1 MSRTLPNSPRRLR
14 RGVEFGGEEGDTPM
28 SPTREHF
35 QTKAS
40 SNPSFGPNH
49 HPFAID
55 VEFSENLT
63 ETQRAAFRTAVER
76 WLRVVVAGGPPMTV
90 AGQTIDGLRIVAKCE
105 KLDREG
111 GLSAN
116 TDLDL
121 AALRED
127 SAGPTA
133 GLPAKA
139 TITLDTVDMKLL
151 DDHEAAAGS
160 SIEQAGIRRFRV
172 DLVAHEIGHALGLSQ
187 VVWERKRLL
196 DRTSDPDQPAFRGS
210 AAERAFGRPFAERA
224 RPVPLETFG
233 RNEEF
238 IGHWRQAYFHSEL
251 MTFFLEDRPN
261 LIGPVSVA
269 ALQDLGY
276 MVDPSGA
283 ETKEIDLD
291 GPAVPVSAPIDGV
304 APPTVLRSHRWL
316 NCRVRSS

>member
-1 MSRTLPNSPRRLR
+1 M
-14 RGVEFGGEEGDTPM
+14 
-28 SPTREHF
+28 
-35 QTKAS
+35 
-40 SNPSFGPNH
+40 SFGPNH

-55 VEFSENLT
+55 VEFSDNLT

-76 WLRVVVAGGPPMTV
+76 WRRVVVAGGPPVTV
-90 AGQTIDGLRIVAKCE
+90 TGQTIDGLLIVAKCE
-105 KLDREG
+105 KIDRKG

-121 AALRED
+121 AALRGD
-127 SAGPTA
+127 NAGPTA

-139 TITLDTVDMKLL
+139 TITLDAADMKLL

-160 SIEQAGIRRFRV
+160 NTERAIIRRFRE
-172 DLVAHEIGHALGLSQ
+172 DLVAHEIGHALGLSG
-187 VVWERKRLL
+187 VIWDHKRLL
-196 DRTSDPDQPAFRGS
+196 DRTSAPEQPAFTG
-210 AAERAFGRPFAERA
+210 AAAKRAFGQAFGERA

-261 LIGPVSVA
+261 LIGPVTVA

-276 MVDPSGA
+276 IVNLSGA

-291 GPAVPVSAPIDGV
+291 GSAVQVSSPIEG
-304 APPTVLRSHRWL
+304 AAHPTLLRSHRWL
-316 NCRVRSS
+316 NCRVDRS